1 VAEERRDLL
10 RAAGDDV
17 DRPGALR
24 AAGVVDRR
32 GFLRDIGA
40 LGLGAAAS
48 GAASNPRMA
57 RAAGTGRYGLA
68 YTSFAVRLRR
78 GRDLVRGTG
87 APGLSAEAFIDLL
100 KQFGADGGQM
110 EIGQLAST
118 EPEYLDGIKR
128 RLEESKLFL
137 ELAVGGKT
145 LEDESRY
152 ADVARVAKRLGVARL
167 RIALLNGRRYEDFKT
182 REAWTAFAEH
192 WRSVLPRAKGYL
204 ETHQLYVG
212 IENHKDWRSEELV
225 ALIRSVDSRFFG
237 ACVDFGNNVSFLED
251 PLETCAALAP
261 YAVTTHLKDMS
272 LRPYEK
278 GFELSEVPLGQGICP
293 LAKMIEV
300 LQKARP
306 DVPICLEMITR
317 DPLLVPY
324 RDDAYWTS
332 FGGKDAKLV
341 ARFEAELLSR
351 ASKDPLPRISGSP
364 LEAMLA
370 KEDEN
375 VRLCTEFA
383 RKTLR
388 L

>member
-1 VAEERRDLL
+1 MAE
-10 RAAGDDV
+10 
-17 DRPGALR
+17 
-24 AAGVVDRR
+24 DRR
-32 GFLRDIGA
+32 GFLRTAFA
-40 LGLGAAAS
+40 LGLGTAFGAAS
-48 GAASNPRMA
+48 GPRPV
-57 RAAGTGRYGLA
+57 RAAGTGRYGIA
-68 YTSFAVRLRR
+68 FTSFAVRLRR

-87 APGLSAEAFIDLL
+87 APGLTAEAFIDLL

-128 RLEESKLFL
+128 RIDESKLFL
-137 ELAVGGKT
+137 ELAVGGKA
-145 LEDESRY
+145 LEDEARY
-152 ADVARVAKRLGVARL
+152 AEVARVAKRLGVTRL
-167 RIALLNGRRYEDFKT
+167 RVALLNGRRYEDFKT

-192 WRSVLPRAKGYL
+192 WRSVLPRAKGFL
-204 ETHQLYVG
+204 EKHQLYVG
-212 IENHKDWRSEELV
+212 IENHKDWRTEELV
-225 ALIRSVDSRFFG
+225 ALVRSVDSRYVG

-251 PLETCAALAP
+251 PLDTVVALAP
-261 YAVTTHLKDMS
+261 HVVTTHLKDMA
-272 LRPYEK
+272 LRPYEH
-278 GFELSEVPLGQGICP
+278 GFELSEVPLGAGICP

-341 ARFEAELLSR
+341 SRFETELLSR
-351 ASKDPLPRISGSP
+351 ASKDPLPRVSG
-364 LEAMLA
+364 LALDAMVA

-375 VRLCTEFA
+375 VRLCTDFA